1 MSWFSKNSCICTRTD
16 MGWSVIDR
24 SDHKIRGAYVKL
36 LREGIPLVRVK
47 GHIVPDVGTERGQ
60 GRWPGRL

>member
-1 MSWFSKNSCICTRTD
+1 